1 MGNRTY
7 NIAIFSYSTNAY
19 STSKKAEEMINILKQ
34 HLLKIVEDI
43 DTGNSNIDE
52 KDLIEICDKL
62 KEVSRKDIRMSKYK
76 AYTYLNVSRATFDNY
91 VAEGLIPKGI
101 KEAGYKE
108 LSWYKKDLDNFIKQ
122 RKSCK
127 K

>member
-7 NIAIFSYSTNAY
+7 NIAIFSYSTNDY

>member
-7 NIAIFSYSTNAY
+7 NIAIFSYSTNDY
-19 STSKKAEEMINILKQ
+19 SASKKAEEMINILKQ

-91 VAEGLIPKGI
+91 VAEGLLPKGI